1 MHTNQFIHVTGF
13 RKEVTLIVSKF
24 ILQKAFNS
32 NASSVIMIKRTI
44 LIENKSAI
52 TSKNLQ
58 LVIKSEIRES
68 IIPVEDIGFLVLDN
82 AEIYISI
89 TAMNLMVENN
99 TAVIICSKNH
109 LPNGMF
115 LNLNSNHIQQ
125 EIFKNQIEA
134 SIPLK
139 KQLWQQTIVEKITN
153 QGLLLQRITSKSN
166 SFEFLASKVLS
177 GDTSNMEGVAA
188 QQYWKFFFEIDFKR
202 ERFGDYPNNFLNYG
216 YAILRAATA
225 RALSGSGLLNTL
237 GIHHKSK
244 YNAFALADDI
254 MEPFRPLVDEKVFEI
269 MQKYDEQELNTKIKA
284 ELLQVLTTTVYFSD
298 EKSPLMVAL
307 QKTSSSL
314 QQCYTGKRKKI
325 KFPKLWNLTHTE

>member
-1 MHTNQFIHVTGF
+1 
-13 RKEVTLIVSKF
+13 
-24 ILQKAFNS
+24 
-32 NASSVIMIKRTI
+32 MIKRT
-44 LIENKSAI
+44 LLLENKASI

-58 LVIKSEIRES
+58 LVIKTEAKES
-68 IIPVEDIGFLVLDN
+68 TIPIEDIGFIVLDHP
-82 AEIYISI
+82 EIYISI
-89 TAMNLMVENN
+89 PTMNLLVENN
-99 TAVIICSKNH
+99 ASVIICGNNH

-115 LNLNSNHIQQ
+115 LNLNSHHIQQ
-125 EIFKNQIEA
+125 EIFKNQINA
-134 SIPLK
+134 SLPLK
-139 KQLWQQTIVEKITN
+139 KKLWQQTIVEKINN
-153 QGLLLQRITSKSN
+153 QGILLEKVTQKKN
-166 SFEFLASKVLS
+166 NFDFLASKVLS

-188 QQYWKFFFEIDFKR
+188 NFYWKSFFEYHFKR

-254 MEPFRPLVDEKVFEI
+254 MEPFRPIVDEKVLELT
-269 MQKYDEQELNTKIKA
+269 QKYDNQELNTQLKA
-284 ELLQVLTTTVYFSD
+284 ELLQILTRTVYFKN

-314 QQCYTGKRKKI
+314 QQCFTGERKKI
-325 KFPKLWNLTHTE
+325 KYPKLWN